1 MGHVVRA
8 VSLALVLGLVAVLP
22 ARADYADGR
31 QAWKAG
37 RYADALEQWQAA
49 ADGEDR
55 RAMLALARLYL
66 KGLGA
71 PQSYVLAHM
80 WFNLAASRGDVEAL
94 LERDALAASLTAAE
108 RADAHRMA
116 SSWRPGDR
124 PPAEEPK
131 AEALP
136 AEQPKVEAP
145 RSEEPKAEAP
155 PPGAWAS
162 GAPPVRALREAQKL
176 LAASGYEP
184 GPVDGIW
191 GGRSVR
197 AYMSFLRENGHPSAR
212 TLTPAALRTMRTIAK
227 HQGEATDIAAGRE
240 APGSTAPKAEAPPS
254 EQPKAQALPAE
265 EPKVEAPSSEQP
277 KAQAPPSEE
286 PKAQALP
293 TEEPKVEAP
302 PSEQPKVEAPR
313 SEEPK
318 AEAPPPGAWASGAP
332 PVRALREA
340 QKLLAASGYEPGPVD
355 GIWGGRSV
363 RAYMSFL
370 RENGHPSARTLTPAA
385 LRTMRTIAKHQGEAT
400 DIAAGREAPGST
412 APKAQAPPSEEP
424 KAQALPTEEP
434 KVEAPPSEQ
443 PKVEAPRSEEPKAE
457 APPPGAWA
465 SGAPPVRAL
474 REAQK
479 LLAASG
485 YEPGPVDGIWGG
497 RSVRAYM
504 SFLRENGH
512 PSARTLTPA
521 ALRTMRTIAKHQ
533 GEATDIAAGRE
544 APGSTAPKAEAPPSE
559 EPKAQALPTEEPK
572 VEAPPSEQPK
582 VEAPRS
588 EEPKAEAPP
597 PGAWASGA
605 PPVRAL
611 REAQKLLAA
620 SGYEPGPVDGIW
632 GGRSVRAYMSFLREN
647 GHPSARTLTPAALR
661 TMRTIAKHQGEA
673 PISRPDARRRVPLR
687 RHRPGKR
694 SLPSPCTRRRG
705 QAISLF

>member
-131 AEALP
+131 VEAP
-136 AEQPKVEAP
+136 PSEQPKAQAP

-162 GAPPVRALREAQKL
+162 GAPPV
-176 LAASGYEP
+176 
-184 GPVDGIW
+184 W
-191 GGRSVR
+191 
-197 AYMSFLRENGHPSAR
+197 
-212 TLTPAALRTMRTIAK
+212 
-227 HQGEATDIAAGRE
+227 
-240 APGSTAPKAEAPPS
+240 
-254 EQPKAQALPAE
+254 
-265 EPKVEAPSSEQP
+265 
-277 KAQAPPSEE
+277 
-286 PKAQALP
+286 
-293 TEEPKVEAP
+293 
-302 PSEQPKVEAPR
+302 
-313 SEEPK
+313 
-318 AEAPPPGAWASGAP
+318 
-332 PVRALREA
+332 
-340 QKLLAASGYEPGPVD
+340 
-355 GIWGGRSV
+355 
-363 RAYMSFL
+363 
-370 RENGHPSARTLTPAA
+370 
-385 LRTMRTIAKHQGEAT
+385 
-400 DIAAGREAPGST
+400 
-412 APKAQAPPSEEP
+412 
-424 KAQALPTEEP
+424 
-434 KVEAPPSEQ
+434 
-443 PKVEAPRSEEPKAE
+443 
-457 APPPGAWA
+457 
-465 SGAPPVRAL
+465 AL

-559 EPKAQALPTEEPK
+559 EPKAQALPAEEPK

-582 VEAPRS
+582 AQAPRS

-605 PPVRAL
+605 PPVWAL

-673 PISRPDARRRVPLR
+673 TDIAAGREAPGSTAPKAEAPPIRRAE
-687 RHRPGKR
+687 
-694 SLPSPCTRRRG
+694 SPSPADRR
-705 QAISLF
+705 AES

>member
-124 PPAEEPK
+124 PPVEEPK
-131 AEALP
+131 AKALP
-136 AEQPKVEAP
+136 AEEPKVEAP

-240 APGSTAPKAEAPPS
+240 APGSTAPKAEAPP
-254 EQPKAQALPAE
+254 
-265 EPKVEAPSSEQP
+265 
-277 KAQAPPSEE
+277 
-286 PKAQALP
+286 
-293 TEEPKVEAP
+293 TEE
-302 PSEQPKVEAPR
+302 PKVEAPR

-363 RAYMSFL
+363 RAYMSF
-370 RENGHPSARTLTPAA
+370 PA
-385 LRTMRTIAKHQGEAT
+385 
-400 DIAAGREAPGST
+400 
-412 APKAQAPPSEEP
+412 
-424 KAQALPTEEP
+424 
-434 KVEAPPSEQ
+434 
-443 PKVEAPRSEEPKAE
+443 
-457 APPPGAWA
+457 
-465 SGAPPVRAL
+465 
-474 REAQK
+474 
-479 LLAASG
+479 
-485 YEPGPVDGIWGG
+485 
-497 RSVRAYM
+497 
-504 SFLRENGH
+504 
-512 PSARTLTPA
+512 
-521 ALRTMRTIAKHQ
+521 
-533 GEATDIAAGRE
+533 
-544 APGSTAPKAEAPPSE
+544 
-559 EPKAQALPTEEPK
+559 
-572 VEAPPSEQPK
+572 
-582 VEAPRS
+582 
-588 EEPKAEAPP
+588 
-597 PGAWASGA
+597 
-605 PPVRAL
+605 
-611 REAQKLLAA
+611 
-620 SGYEPGPVDGIW
+620 
-632 GGRSVRAYMSFLREN
+632 
-647 GHPSARTLTPAALR
+647 
-661 TMRTIAKHQGEA
+661 
-673 PISRPDARRRVPLR
+673 
-687 RHRPGKR
+687 
-694 SLPSPCTRRRG
+694 
-705 QAISLF
+705 